1 MSDFFLQAGRASRSN
16 SMRKLLA
23 SATHEVRKGYGVIQL
38 RIGQFRVDLAECCDA
53 IDAELLQEEVDA
65 GEPLFLAAFGQGFF
79 GEDVEAIADD
89 GSIKS
94 YHKVYIKQ
102 QHSIT
107 IPPHV
112 KNLTLCRR
120 GSQATIRPEMARLA
134 RCSHVEKGTRGL
146 HAPCSFNRSM

>member
-1 MSDFFLQAGRASRSN
+1 MSDLFLQAGRASRSN
-16 SMRKLLA
+16 SMRKLLT

-53 IDAELLQEEVDA
+53 IDAELLEKGVDT

-89 GSIKS
+89 GSIKIC
-94 YHKVYIKQ
+94 HKVYIKQ

-112 KNLTLCRR
+112 KKITLPVSDR
-120 GSQATIRPEMARLA
+120 EMVVCDSSLP
-134 RCSHVEKGTRGL
+134 L
-146 HAPCSFNRSM
+146 LP

>member
-1 MSDFFLQAGRASRSN
+1 MSDLFLQAGRASRSN
-16 SMRKLLA
+16 SMRKLLT

-38 RIGQFRVDLAECCDA
+38 CIGQLRVDLAECRDT
-53 IDAELLQEEVDA
+53 IDAELLKEGVDA
-65 GEPLFLAAFGQGFF
+65 GETLFLAAFGQGFF
-79 GEDVEAIADD
+79 GEDVEAIA
-89 GSIKS
+89 GNSSIKS
-94 YHKVYIKQ
+94 CHKVYIKQ